1 MRDEQGNNLYSIGKL
16 ADIVGIPATAL
27 RFYDEQGVLKPQI
40 RDDETGYRYYTEEQ
54 VMKCMFISEMR
65 RLGLLNDELDHL
77 LFKKAYLEELM
88 RNVDMGL
95 GYFESAKICR
105 ENHIPIKIKYY
116 PAAYAVTIPVYRC
129 FYEQEK
135 FSTTHRLLYD
145 ICEQKH
151 LRICGPATSRF
162 EDPGMEHLK
171 KPFYKSQWILPVVK
185 PEEDMKGITLF
196 PEMWCVYTSHV
207 GPYRNILEQYEK
219 LMDYCAEYGLKISG
233 NPIEEYM
240 ISCANICGSEN
251 YITNVMFPIELPE

>member
-65 RLGLLNDELDHL
+65 RLGLTVADIKALCEKSSLTFQREALINRMVLLNDELDHL

-116 PAAYAVTIPVYRC
+116 P
-129 FYEQEK
+129 
-135 FSTTHRLLYD
+135 S
-145 ICEQKH
+145 
-151 LRICGPATSRF
+151 
-162 EDPGMEHLK
+162 
-171 KPFYKSQWILPVVK
+171 
-185 PEEDMKGITLF
+185 
-196 PEMWCVYTSHV
+196 
-207 GPYRNILEQYEK
+207 
-219 LMDYCAEYGLKISG
+219 
-233 NPIEEYM
+233 
-240 ISCANICGSEN
+240 
-251 YITNVMFPIELPE
+251 

>member
-65 RLGLLNDELDHL
+65 RLGLTVADIKALCEKSSLTFQREALINRMVLLNDELDHL

-105 ENHIPIKIKYY
+105 ENHIPD
-116 PAAYAVTIPVYRC
+116 VYKR
-129 FYEQEK
+129 Q
-135 FSTTHRLLYD
+135 SQTTVR
-145 ICEQKH
+145 E
-151 LRICGPATSRF
+151 
-162 EDPGMEHLK
+162 
-171 KPFYKSQWILPVVK
+171 
-185 PEEDMKGITLF
+185 GIIF
-196 PEMWCVYTSHV
+196 
-207 GPYRNILEQYEK
+207 
-219 LMDYCAEYGLKISG
+219 
-233 NPIEEYM
+233 
-240 ISCANICGSEN
+240 
-251 YITNVMFPIELPE
+251 LPEWRMELQIRSPKGGNQMRMAEWI